1 MPFLAFLQS
10 SFNLTFASAQL
21 FSRPV
26 TQNEVLQKMAESTGL
41 NIISS
46 LVTLGAVALGW
57 LLGETTGWFKS
68 KKRITVLKKALF
80 EEIQDASSWLRRNQ
94 LTLEEI
100 IQLSTIEY
108 LSEVS
113 PVSVPVH
120 IYDKHFPEIS
130 VYLSRS
136 ERISYNSIY
145 NLINISYDQIKK
157 IRALRSACLSDKT
170 KIKEY
175 LETLDAA
182 YYNISMAIWQI
193 NRHINYGSQINVDNL
208 SGEDAKVIDD
218 EIKEKL
224 IKITNEAKTLSVSE
238 IEKNYYKT

>member
-1 MPFLAFLQS
+1 
-10 SFNLTFASAQL
+10 
-21 FSRPV
+21 
-26 TQNEVLQKMAESTGL
+26 MAENTGL
-41 NIISS
+41 NIISN
-46 LVTLGAVALGW
+46 LVTLGAVTLGW

-68 KKRITVLKKALF
+68 KKRINSLKKALF

-136 ERISYNSIY
+136 ERVSYNSIY
-145 NLINISYDQIKK
+145 HLINISHDQTKK
-157 IRALRSACLSDKT
+157 IVVLRMACLRDKS
-170 KIKEY
+170 KIREY
-175 LETLDAA
+175 LETLEAV
-182 YYNISMAIWQI
+182 YHNVSMAIWQI
-193 NRHINYGSQINVDNL
+193 DYHTNHVIEGSSLRLTLAQI
-208 SGEDAKVIDD
+208 
-218 EIKEKL
+218 
-224 IKITNEAKTLSVSE
+224 
-238 IEKNYYKT
+238 